1 MEQIIRSP
9 AVVRSKNYL
18 KKRLLFHRK
27 QDSQHE
33 TNSFMS
39 SSNPEVSPNVVRSY
53 QGDDPSY
60 DNLADAR
67 STPILFSNHHRES
80 SSTDGSGQSV
90 HSAHSRGYSRDNVS
104 SRQFHNN
111 SKRWF
116 TEQGRRLSTPSIRS
130 AMSAGRQTLRSL
142 RMRRINLM
150 MNKQSLPEFET
161 EAYCT
166 NCEKYL
172 QTRVRYRNGSMV
184 WLMVFILLMC
194 TVFLFWVPFY
204 VKYFKDVSHY
214 CPGCGR
220 KLGTYHRI

>member
-1 MEQIIRSP
+1 MDQISLSP
-9 AVVRSKNYL
+9 AVVRSKNYI
-18 KKRLLFHRK
+18 KKRLLFQRK
-27 QDSQHE
+27 RDSRQE
-33 TNSFMS
+33 TNSFMN
-39 SSNPEVSPNVVRSY
+39 SNSPEVSPNVVRSY
-53 QGDDPSY
+53 QADDPSY

-67 STPILFSNHHRES
+67 STPILFSSHHHES

-90 HSAHSRGYSRDNVS
+90 HSAHSRGYPRDNATP
-104 SRQFHNN
+104 RQFTN
-111 SKRWF
+111 KRWF
-116 TEQGRRLSTPSIRS
+116 AEQGRRLSTPSIRS

-184 WLMVFILLMC
+184 WLMVFIL
-194 TVFLFWVPFY
+194 
-204 VKYFKDVSHY
+204 
-214 CPGCGR
+214 
-220 KLGTYHRI
+220 